1 MKWHFL
7 RIIILILIGFFVQKI
22 IIAQTRIS
30 ILTCGTG
37 NELYSVYGHSAI
49 RIVDSV
55 NAKDVVYNYGTFN
68 FGDPDFYIKFTRG
81 KLLYYLNEE
90 TFESFISLYQYEQRS
105 ISEQV
110 LNLSQEDAS
119 KVQNFLINN
128 IKEENKYYRYDFL
141 FDNCS
146 TRIRD
151 LFETVFKQRI
161 VFNRIISNDS
171 VTFRTLLNHYEKK
184 LHWERVGINL
194 LMSDQ
199 VDKKMNSRESMFL
212 PHYLSMGF
220 DNCYLDGVKI
230 VKETIDILP
239 QTFEQNNNVNVPLYM
254 MWGILVICIFLQY
267 FLKHEMLLKIF
278 DIVLFTIT
286 GLLGILMLFMWL
298 GTDHAVCAWNRNLL
312 WAFPLNIVLV
322 YWIIS
327 KNEKAK
333 RYTKYAT
340 TLIVVGLL
348 YQFFA
353 EQKYIQEIFPIL
365 IVLIM
370 RHRSYSNPI
379 KTFYFKR

>member
-1 MKWHFL
+1 MTSQYL
-7 RIIILILIGFFVQKI
+7 RIFVLIVFSFFLKKI
-22 IIAQTRIS
+22 IYANLRVS

-49 RIVDSV
+49 RIIDSA

-90 TFESFISLYQYEQRS
+90 PFESFISLYQYELRS

-110 LNLSQEDAS
+110 LKLNEEDAI

-128 IKEENKYYRYDFL
+128 VKEENKYYRYDFL

-151 LFETVFKQRI
+151 LFENTFKGRI
-161 VFNRIISNDS
+161 IFNRIISNDS
-171 VTFRTLLNHYEKK
+171 VSFRTLLNHYERN
-184 LHWERVGINL
+184 LHWERIGINL

-199 VDKKMNSRESMFL
+199 VDKKMSSRESMFL
-212 PHYLSMGF
+212 PHYLWMGF
-220 DNCYLDGVKI
+220 DNCYLDGVKL

-239 QTFEQNNNVNVPLYM
+239 QSFEQNNTVNIPMYIL
-254 MWGILVICIFLQY
+254 WGIFILFVFLQY
-267 FLKHEMLLKIF
+267 FLKNKTLLKAF
-278 DIVLFTIT
+278 DILIFSIT

-312 WAFPLNIVLV
+312 WAFPLNVV
-322 YWIIS
+322 FVFWIINN
-327 KNEKAK
+327 NEKVK
-333 RYTKYAT
+333 RYSRYAS
-340 TLIVVGLL
+340 TLIILGLL

-353 EQKYIQEIFPIL
+353 EQKYIQEIFPL
-365 IVLIM
+365 LLVLIM
-370 RHRSYSNPI
+370 RLNSYSSPI
-379 KTFYFKR
+379 KKFYIKR